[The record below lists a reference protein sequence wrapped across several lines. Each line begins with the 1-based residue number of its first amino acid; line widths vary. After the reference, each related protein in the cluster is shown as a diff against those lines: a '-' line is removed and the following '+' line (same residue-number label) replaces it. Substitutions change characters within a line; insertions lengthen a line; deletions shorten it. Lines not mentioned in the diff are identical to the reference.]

1 MTGIVA
7 MNGGGC
13 IGRAGAIPWHHSEDL
28 KFFKRTTVGGTIVM
42 GRKTWDGLPRRPLP
56 KRHHVIL
63 THDHIERVFQA
74 NVVFT
79 DLDGLDAVLGTAPDP
94 VFVIGGAAIYD
105 ALWDRID
112 TFLVT
117 RVPDEVADG
126 DTFFPRALEPDFAL
140 DDSTPLSDALTVERW
155 VRRGGR

>member
-7 MNGGGC
+7 MNGDGC
-13 IGRAGAIPWHHSEDL
+13 IGRAGTIPWHHSEDL
-28 KFFKRTTVGGTIVM
+28 KFFKRTTVDGTIVM
-42 GRKTWDGLPRRPLP
+42 GRKTWDSLPRRPLP
-56 KRHHVIL
+56 RRHHVVL
-63 THDHIERVFQA
+63 TRQPIERVFQA

-79 DLDGLDAVLGTAPDP
+79 DLEGLDAVLANAPGAA
-94 VFVIGGAAIYD
+94 FVIGGAAIYD

-126 DTFFPRALEPDFAL
+126 DTFFPRALEPVFAL
-140 DDSTPLSDALTVERW
+140 EDTTPLSETLTVERW
-155 VRRGGR
+155 VRRGDR